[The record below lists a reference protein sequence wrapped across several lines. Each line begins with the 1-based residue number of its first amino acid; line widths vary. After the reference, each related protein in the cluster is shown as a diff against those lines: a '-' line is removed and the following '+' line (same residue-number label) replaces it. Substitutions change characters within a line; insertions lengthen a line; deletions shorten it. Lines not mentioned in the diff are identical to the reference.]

1 MEDATFSI
9 SIWQG
14 ICPREGISQWKRPSA
29 FRGNTMRMCSV
40 CVCVGVYCTY
50 IYSRCASVSLNVC
63 TCCF

>member
-14 ICPREGISQWKRPSA
+14 ICPREGISQWKRPIA

-40 CVCVGVYCTY
+40 CVSVWVCTALTYTVGVPQ
-50 IYSRCASVSLNVC
+50 CA
-63 TCCF
+63 